1 MKYYIEFWK
10 RAFDF
15 KGVASRKQYWMAVL
29 FNAII
34 LFIIS
39 FIMLS
44 FTDDPEGGSVDI
56 ISGLYSLAMLIPSI
70 SISVRRLHDHNMSG
84 WFYLISL
91 IPAVGSIIIFIFM
104 LLGTVKSNNRW
115 RMYDIHRGYIKEDI
129 FDEPLSNN
137 QWTYK

>member
-15 KGVASRKQYWMAVL
+15 KGVANRKQYWFAVL
-29 FNAII
+29 FNAIV

-39 FIMLS
+39 FIMLI
-44 FTDDPEGGSVDI
+44 FTDGDEGGAVDI
-56 ISGLYSLAMLIPSI
+56 ISGLYTLAMLIPSI

-91 IPAVGSIIIFIFM
+91 IPAVGSIIAFIFM
-104 LLGTVKSNNRW
+104 LLGTVRLNNRW
-115 RMYDIHRGYIKEDI
+115 RMYDIQRGYIREDI
-129 FDEPLSNN
+129 FDEPL
-137 QWTYK
+137 YRP